1 MPFPPGNLLP
11 IYHGLKIVSVVH
23 PNSNYMRSIKV
34 SLATGFLIILLTFT
48 KLSIAQRAIWSEDSL
63 MLTGPGYGLDRYH
76 EVLRFHDPSMYLV
89 FPIVHPTTERSV
101 PLQDVLLG
109 LKELFHWRR
118 AAIVTDSESI
128 IRFTHIFSVFA
139 PGIYKGFLPNEFD
152 QAVTWVSAP
161 KS

>member
-1 MPFPPGNLLP
+1 M
-11 IYHGLKIVSVVH
+11 ISQ
-23 PNSNYMRSIKV
+23 IKEV
-34 SLATGFLIILLTFT
+34 PDNMVAFRTSGAVT
-48 KLSIAQRAIWSEDSL
+48 REDF
-63 MLTGPGYGLDRYH
+63 
-76 EVLRFHDPSMYLV
+76 EKVV
-89 FPIVHPTTERSV
+89 FPAVEEVVKRTGHLNYLLLLETDAGNFTPGAW
-101 PLQDVLLG
+101 LQDVLLG